1 MSDPLYSMFIR
12 MVSSED
18 RFEALRPVPGP
29 PCDTTT
35 LHPAAKV
42 TTPNP
47 LPIEIFSDSD
57 EPLEKK
63 PRITSTAVPAGSV
76 LDGSDKA
83 ATAPATKQQKPR
95 VVSTALPMG
104 QVLGGGDKSAVAT
117 ATRKQMPFIVYTP
130 VTAGIVPSGNGK
142 SATATTRRI
151 QMPPI
156 VYTPGPGGMVPSGSN
171 KSATAT
177 TTGIWKPHIAPTAP
191 PAGLVPTGSSKLVTA
206 AAAGIQSKTPTPR
219 PTAGNTAAA
228 RRQGT
233 LPASRNPHSTAFIE
247 APVKPQSVLGTFVI
261 PPVIHMSGNK
271 TPTSTTAAEEDSL
284 PPLSEEDREWAN
296 QILALEDS
304 ARRNHLSDKFPDW
317 DLGLPESIQPA
328 YGSLYPGECSH
339 TKQSEVSI
347 STNIAGS
354 TRVDIAPFGRHRTA
368 DSTTQTPP
376 SPGKG
381 PTVPTRAVIARHN
394 MANAT
399 TKTSLQPPDP
409 IATTTATRPM
419 TDAATNTSSPSIR
432 TTATIGIQT
441 LIPRTSNAA
450 TNTAAFTTIDIEGHA
465 FNVPVDPVE
474 YFHVMR
480 REILASFR
488 ALMEQKGTLRDFHMV
503 WSSARKR
510 AAEEIEAEDGGD
522 LDVEEGRVVKRWRVE
537 NGLGKGVDKA
547 DGDEDCCSP
556 KD

>member
-1 MSDPLYSMFIR
+1 MFIR

-18 RFEALRPVPGP
+18 RLEALRPVPGP

-35 LHPAAKV
+35 LHSAAKV
-42 TTPNP
+42 TTPKP

-57 EPLEKK
+57 EPLDKK
-63 PRITSTAVPAGSV
+63 PRITSTAVPAGPV
-76 LDGSDKA
+76 LDGSDKS

-95 VVSTALPMG
+95 VVSTALPMR

-130 VTAGIVPSGNGK
+130 VTAGIV
-142 SATATTRRI
+142 A
-151 QMPPI
+151 
-156 VYTPGPGGMVPSGSN
+156 SGS
-171 KSATAT
+171 SRLA
-177 TTGIWKPHIAPTAP
+177 
-191 PAGLVPTGSSKLVTA
+191 TA

-219 PTAGNTAAA
+219 STAGNTAAA

-233 LPASRNPHSTAFIE
+233 LPASRDPHSTAFIE

-296 QILALEDS
+296 QIFALEDS

-328 YGSLYPGECSH
+328 YGSLYPGDCSH
-339 TKQSEVSI
+339 TKQSEVST

-354 TRVDIAPFGRHRTA
+354 TRVDIGFYSPIRQTTNTATNKIPSPPMGSSVAPFARHRTA

-376 SPGKG
+376 SPGKS

-450 TNTAAFTTIDIEGHA
+450 TNTAAFTTIDIEGDA

-488 ALMEQKGTLRDFHMV
+488 ALMEQKGTLRDFHIV